1 MSQRVL
7 IVDDT
12 KNIHALVRARLAGE
26 PVELHSAYT
35 SSEALNLA
43 GTVLPDLILL
53 DVDMPDMDG
62 FEVCRRL
69 KEQPAT
75 MNIPVVFLTG
85 AGSTEAKIR
94 GLELG
99 AVDYVTKP
107 FEPAELRARVR
118 AALRTKYLLDLL
130 NKKAMI
136 DGLTGLWNRT
146 YFDQTL
152 AAQMSLAKRCGQAVS
167 VVICDLDHFKGIND
181 RCGHLTGDEALRIV
195 AACMQAT
202 CRIEDVVCRFGGEEF
217 GIVVPNTPADRALI
231 MAERLRRNIEQLQLT
246 HRGLPVPITCSFGI
260 ADLTTVG
267 DREIVAFADAA
278 LYRAKANGRNR
289 IEIAA
294 APAETNP
301 GSATAAAG
309 ATAGT
314 VPLAKA
320 S

>member
-1 MSQRVL
+1 MIQRVL

-12 KNIHALVRARLAGE
+12 KNIHALVKARLNGE
-26 PVELHSAYT
+26 PVELHSCF
-35 SSEALNLA
+35 SSADGLA
-43 GTVLPDLILL
+43 MAGQLLPDLILL

-69 KEQPAT
+69 KGQPAT

-85 AGSTEAKIR
+85 AGSTDEKIR

-152 AAQMSLAKRCGQAVS
+152 QAQLSLAKRSGQPVA
-167 VVICDLDHFKGIND
+167 VVIGDLDHFKQIND

-202 CRIEDVVCRFGGEEF
+202 CRIEDVVCRYGGEEF
-217 GIVVPNTPADRALI
+217 GIIVPNTPSDKAIIMADRLKK
-231 MAERLRRNIEQLQLT
+231 NIEKLPLQ
-246 HRGLPVPITCSFGI
+246 HRGVPVQITCSFGI
-260 ADLTTVG
+260 ADVTSCG
-267 DREIVAFADAA
+267 DKDLIAAADAA
-278 LYRAKANGRNR
+278 LYRAKEAGRNR
-289 IEIAA
+289 IEIAT
-294 APAETNP
+294 PVM
-301 GSATAAAG
+301 S
-309 ATAGT
+309 
-314 VPLAKA
+314 LAKA

>member
-7 IVDDT
+7 IIDDT
-12 KNIHALVRARLAGE
+12 KNIHALVKARLAGE
-26 PVELHSAYT
+26 PVEFHSAYT
-35 SSEALNLA
+35 AADGMTMA
-43 GTVLPDLILL
+43 GTLLPDLLLL
-53 DVDMPDMDG
+53 DVDMPDVDG

-69 KEQPAT
+69 KAQPST

-85 AGSTEAKIR
+85 AGSTDAKIR

-107 FEPAELRARVR
+107 FEPAELKARVR

-152 AAQMSLAKRCGQAVS
+152 AAQLSLARRSAQACS
-167 VVICDLDHFKGIND
+167 VVLCDLDHFKVIND

-217 GIVVPNTPADRALI
+217 GIIVPNTPADRALI
-231 MAERLRRNIEQLQLT
+231 MAERLRKNIEKLQLS
-246 HRGLPVPITCSFGI
+246 HRGMPVTITSSFGI
-260 ADLTTVG
+260 ADVTTCG
-267 DREIVAFADAA
+267 DKDLVPAADAA
-278 LYRAKANGRNR
+278 LYLAKQNGRNR
-289 IEIAA
+289 IEIAVPGTTP
-294 APAETNP
+294 APLRV
-301 GSATAAAG
+301 AG
-309 ATAGT
+309 
-314 VPLAKA
+314 
-320 S
+320 

>member
-1 MSQRVL
+1 MTQRVL
-7 IVDDT
+7 IIDDT
-12 KNIHALVRARLAGE
+12 KNIHGLVKARLAGE
-26 PVELHSAYT
+26 PVELHSAFT
-35 SSEALNLA
+35 SADGLA
-43 GTVLPDLILL
+43 QTGTLLPDLILL

-69 KEQPAT
+69 KAQPAT
-75 MNIPVVFLTG
+75 MNIPIVFLTG
-85 AGSTEAKIR
+85 AGSTDEKIR

-152 AAQMSLAKRCGQAVS
+152 AAQLSLARRSGQPVS
-167 VVICDLDHFKGIND
+167 VVMCDLDEFKQIND

-202 CRIEDVVCRFGGEEF
+202 CRIEDVVCRYGGEEF
-217 GIVVPNTPADRALI
+217 GIVVPNTPADRAGI
-231 MAERLRRNIEQLQLT
+231 MAERLRKNIEKLQLQ
-246 HRGLPVPITCSFGI
+246 HRGMPVQITCSFGI
-260 ADLTTVG
+260 ADLAGAG
-267 DREIVAFADAA
+267 DKDIVAAADAA
-278 LYRAKANGRNR
+278 LYRAKENGRNR
-289 IEIAA
+289 FEIAPA
-294 APAETNP
+294 APVPPAP
-301 GSATAAAG
+301 P
-309 ATAGT
+309 

>member
-1 MSQRVL
+1 
-7 IVDDT
+7 
-12 KNIHALVRARLAGE
+12 
-26 PVELHSAYT
+26 
-35 SSEALNLA
+35 
-43 GTVLPDLILL
+43 
-53 DVDMPDMDG
+53 
-62 FEVCRRL
+62 
-69 KEQPAT
+69 

-85 AGSTEAKIR
+85 AGSTDEKIR

-152 AAQMSLAKRCGQAVS
+152 QAQLSLAKRSGQPVA
-167 VVICDLDHFKGIND
+167 VVIGDLDHFKQIND

-217 GIVVPNTPADRALI
+217 GIIVPNTPSDKAWIMADRLKK
-231 MAERLRRNIEQLQLT
+231 NIEKLPLQ
-246 HRGLPVPITCSFGI
+246 HRGVPVQITCSFGI
-260 ADLTTVG
+260 ADLMSCG
-267 DREIVAFADAA
+267 EKDIIAAADAA
-278 LYRAKANGRNR
+278 LYRAKDLGRNR
-289 IEIAA
+289 IEIAPP
-294 APAETNP
+294 APAP
-301 GSATAAAG
+301 ASPPIA
-309 ATAGT
+309 
-314 VPLAKA
+314 LAKA

>member
-1 MSQRVL
+1 VNQRIL
-7 IVDDT
+7 IVDDS
-12 KNIHALVRARLAGE
+12 KNIHALVKARLTGE
-26 PVELHSAYT
+26 PVELHSCF
-35 SSEALNLA
+35 SSEQALA
-43 GTVLPDLILL
+43 SIGQILPDLILL
-53 DVDMPDMDG
+53 DVDMPDMNG

-69 KEQPAT
+69 KQHPAT
-75 MNIPVVFLTG
+75 MNVPVVFLTG
-85 AGSTEAKIR
+85 AGSTDEKIR

-99 AVDYVTKP
+99 AIDYITKP

-152 AAQMSLAKRCGQAVS
+152 AAQLSLAKRSGQPVAIVL
-167 VVICDLDHFKGIND
+167 CDLDNFKQIND

-202 CRIEDVVCRFGGEEF
+202 CRIEDVVCRYGGEEF
-217 GIVVPNTPADRALI
+217 GIVVPNTSAERSGI
-231 MAERLRRNIEQLQLT
+231 MAERLRKNIEKLPLQ
-246 HRGLPVPITCSFGI
+246 HRGMPVQITCSFGI
-260 ADLTTVG
+260 ADLACTG
-267 DREIVAFADAA
+267 EKDIVAAADAA
-278 LYRAKANGRNR
+278 LYRAKELGRNR
-289 IEIAA
+289 FELASGCV
-294 APAETNP
+294 PTP
-301 GSATAAAG
+301 PSPTP
-309 ATAGT
+309 

>member
-1 MSQRVL
+1 MIQRVL

-12 KNIHALVRARLAGE
+12 KNIHALVKARLNGE
-26 PVELHSAYT
+26 PVELHSCF
-35 SSEALNLA
+35 SSADGLAMA
-43 GTVLPDLILL
+43 GTLLPDLILL

-69 KEQPAT
+69 KGHPAT

-85 AGSTEAKIR
+85 AGSTDEKIR

-152 AAQMSLAKRCGQAVS
+152 AAQLSLAKRSGQPVA
-167 VVICDLDHFKGIND
+167 VVIGDLDHFKQIND

-202 CRIEDVVCRFGGEEF
+202 CRIEDVVCRYGGEEF
-217 GIVVPNTPADRALI
+217 GIIVPNTPSDKALI
-231 MAERLRRNIEQLQLT
+231 MADRLRKNIEKLPLQ
-246 HRGLPVPITCSFGI
+246 HRGVPVQITCSFGI
-260 ADLTTVG
+260 ADVTSCG
-267 DREIVAFADAA
+267 EKDIIAAADAA
-278 LYRAKANGRNR
+278 LYRAKDAGRNR
-289 IEIAA
+289 IEIA
-294 APAETNP
+294 PP
-301 GSATAAAG
+301 VMS
-309 ATAGT
+309 
-314 VPLAKA
+314 LAKA

>member
-12 KNIHALVRARLAGE
+12 RNIHALIKARLAGE
-26 PVELHSAYT
+26 PVELHSAFT
-35 SSEALNLA
+35 SNEALNLA
-43 GTVLPDLILL
+43 GTLLPDLVLI
-53 DVDMPDMDG
+53 DMEMPDIDG
-62 FEVCRRL
+62 FELCRRL
-69 KEQPAT
+69 KAQPST

-85 AGSTEAKIR
+85 AGSTDQKIR

-152 AAQMSLAKRCGQAVS
+152 AAQTALGRRSGQACS
-167 VVICDLDHFKGIND
+167 VVICDLDDFKVIND
-181 RCGHLTGDEALRIV
+181 RCGHLTGDEALRCV
-195 AACMQAT
+195 AACIQAT

-217 GIVVPNTPADRALI
+217 GILCPNTPSDRAMIMADR
-231 MAERLRRNIEQLQLT
+231 LRKNIEKLPLS
-246 HRGLPVPITCSFGI
+246 HRGMPVPVTASFGI
-260 ADLTTVG
+260 ADLATSGG
-267 DREIVAFADAA
+267 DKEMVAAA
-278 LYRAKANGRNR
+278 HTALQAARQNGRNR
-289 IEIAA
+289 VQIADA
-294 APAETNP
+294 SMVMSPAPTAPATP
-301 GSATAAAG
+301 
-309 ATAGT
+309 
-314 VPLAKA
+314 PFAKA

>member
-1 MSQRVL
+1 MIQRVL
-7 IVDDT
+7 IIDDT
-12 KNIHALVRARLAGE
+12 KNIHALVKARLTGE
-26 PVELHSAYT
+26 PVELHSSF
-35 SSEALNLA
+35 SSADGLA
-43 GTVLPDLILL
+43 QAGVILPDLILL

-69 KEQPAT
+69 KQIPAT
-75 MNIPVVFLTG
+75 MNIPIVFLTG
-85 AGSTEAKIR
+85 AGSTDEKIR

-146 YFDQTL
+146 FFDQTL
-152 AAQMSLAKRCGQAVS
+152 AAQLSLAKRSGQAVS
-167 VVICDLDHFKGIND
+167 VVIGDLDHFKCIND

-217 GIVVPNTPADRALI
+217 GILVPNTPADRAWI
-231 MAERLRRNIEQLQLT
+231 MADRLRKNIEKLPLT
-246 HRGLPVPITCSFGI
+246 HRGAPVAISCSFGI
-260 ADLTTVG
+260 ADLATCG
-267 DREIVAFADAA
+267 EKELVAAADAA
-278 LYRAKANGRNR
+278 LYRAKQSGRNR
-289 IEIAA
+289 IEIA
-294 APAETNP
+294 
-301 GSATAAAG
+301 G
-309 ATAGT
+309 ATT
-314 VPLAKA
+314 PIQLAKA

>member
-1 MSQRVL
+1 MIQRVL

-12 KNIHALVRARLAGE
+12 KNIHALVKARLNGE
-26 PVELHSAYT
+26 PVELHSCF
-35 SSEALNLA
+35 SSADGLA
-43 GTVLPDLILL
+43 MAGQLLPDLILL

-69 KEQPAT
+69 KGQPAT

-85 AGSTEAKIR
+85 AGSTDEKIR

-152 AAQMSLAKRCGQAVS
+152 QAQLSLAKRSGQPVA
-167 VVICDLDHFKGIND
+167 VVIGDLDHFKQIND

-217 GIVVPNTPADRALI
+217 GIIVPNTPSDKAIIMADR
-231 MAERLRRNIEQLQLT
+231 LRKNIEKLPLQ
-246 HRGLPVPITCSFGI
+246 HRGTPVQITCSFGI
-260 ADLTTVG
+260 ADVTNCG
-267 DREIVAFADAA
+267 DKDLIAAADAA
-278 LYRAKANGRNR
+278 LYRAKEQGRNR
-289 IEIAA
+289 IEIAP
-294 APAETNP
+294 PAIT
-301 GSATAAAG
+301 
-309 ATAGT
+309 
-314 VPLAKA
+314 LARA

>member
-12 KNIHALVRARLAGE
+12 RNIHALIRARLIGE
-26 PVELHSAYT
+26 AVELHSAYT
-35 SSEALNLA
+35 SNDALTMA
-43 GTVLPDLILL
+43 GTILPDLILL
-53 DVDMPDMDG
+53 DVDMPEVDG
-62 FEVCRRL
+62 FELCRRF
-69 KEQPAT
+69 KANPVT
-75 MNIPVVFLTG
+75 MNIPIVFLTG
-85 AGSTEAKIR
+85 AGSTEVKLR

-118 AALRTKYLLDLL
+118 AALRLKYLLDLL

-152 AAQMSLAKRCGQAVS
+152 AAQSSLSRRSGQACS
-167 VVICDLDHFKGIND
+167 VVICDLDHFKTIND

-217 GIVVPNTPADRALI
+217 GILVPNTPADRALI
-231 MAERLRRNIEQLQLT
+231 MAERLRTNIEKLQLC
-246 HRGLPVPITCSFGI
+246 HRGVPVPITCSFGI
-260 ADLTTVG
+260 ADLAG
-267 DREIVAFADAA
+267 CEDGQIVASADAA
-278 LYRAKANGRNR
+278 LRIAKANGRNR

-294 APAETNP
+294 RI
-301 GSATAAAG
+301 
-309 ATAGT
+309 
-314 VPLAKA
+314 PLAKA

>member
-12 KNIHALVRARLAGE
+12 KSIHALIKARLAGE
-26 PVELHSAYT
+26 PVELQSAYT
-35 SSEALNLA
+35 SSDAMTMA
-43 GTVLPDLILL
+43 GTLLPDLILL
-53 DVDMPDMDG
+53 DVEMPDIDG
-62 FEVCRRL
+62 FELCRRL

-75 MNIPVVFLTG
+75 MSIPIVFLTG
-85 AGSTEAKIR
+85 AGSTEAKLR

-118 AALRTKYLLDLL
+118 AALRMKYLLDLL

-152 AAQMSLAKRCGQAVS
+152 AAQTSLSRRSGQPCS

-217 GIVVPNTPADRALI
+217 GILVPNTPADRALI
-231 MAERLRRNIEQLQLT
+231 MAERLRKNIEKLQLV
-246 HRGLPVPITCSFGI
+246 HRGMPVPITCSFGI
-260 ADLTTVG
+260 ADLSLCPDNQIVG
-267 DREIVAFADAA
+267 AADAA
-278 LYRAKANGRNR
+278 LRKAKQNGRNR
-289 IEIAA
+289 IEIA
-294 APAETNP
+294 ET
-301 GSATAAAG
+301 TI
-309 ATAGT
+309 
-314 VPLAKA
+314 PLAKA